1 LSDVVL
7 KSRKGNSSPLT
18 YAIAMQWIYVS
29 FLQSQRGVFLRLVG
43 DAVEVQEALG
53 STLQD
58 AGYILRFAVSALVL

>member
-1 LSDVVL
+1 
-7 KSRKGNSSPLT
+7 
-18 YAIAMQWIYVS
+18 MQWIYVS